1 MAKDLSRKLQDEEEL
16 LELTGEGKPK
26 DRPTFGISEGR
37 NNHGV
42 FWLMHATM
50 SVVTTKWLLSDRN
63 VNDPNR
69 LLFFHIWN
77 ALILCAIWRLSK
89 TAGHEKIASLTAVLK
104 PRRHPWKLRL
114 WRFGYQS
121 AVPGALIW
129 GYQALIHYPNFPVLM
144 MLISVE
150 LRLDLVYRAM
160 SCRDCRLR
168 TLAQYAMLLGC
179 IVCIIANDYKLYST
193 GIIFAI
199 LAMLYAEA
207 AKVAYSMVMSETPD
221 IEGVT
226 KSRELHLT
234 GLLATLVPLLINIW
248 VDNGFKLSFWH
259 LLPDFSAMPTGV
271 LFLNNYATSLALLL
285 GGNTL
290 TTFVPVWR
298 KQKSDGSEDREN
310 RTRVTSVAMV
320 GTCSAIY
327 LLVGRRTFISAWQI
341 LAFWFAAA
349 VSLSLGTSW
358 VGPTSFGADVFIRI
372 ASKAATTLASST
384 KDSLEATQA
393 EHGSKVKAAQ
403 AEGRPTPRKP
413 SKYLIFTAVVLTWF
427 GRISLLVL
435 PVLSWLLLIAWSV
448 LGLPWSASHSSQQVL
463 NSSYQPAG
471 AFDVVVAHHSEP
483 VQDIIDILGAL
494 TKIPRVAAIASTVYV
509 YDKGTKLNHT
519 DFSHQFRT
527 QLSESGFKTAMI
539 LEGRSEGG
547 DAETYLGHMVSKQTE
562 LANHTLFTPA
572 RFSDIRSLKQRIE
585 DYFVPETGFLSLGSV
600 DGFCADCEY
609 CGDLTGW
616 NDQRKPFIDVYRQV
630 YNGSECKDLVLTQS
644 NRFIAS
650 AARIRSGNKG
660 LYGGLYNALT
670 QSESVFHQQNYTQY
684 VSHDRLTDTMEDPVF
699 GRTMERMWGVLFHCS
714 ERRVAERCPSMLS
727 GVFGRKGALEDCQCL
742 DP

>member
-1 MAKDLSRKLQDEEEL
+1 MAKELSRKLRDEEEL
-16 LELTGEGKPK
+16 HELTEEGKTK
-26 DRPTFGISEGR
+26 DRPTFGISEGK

-42 FWLMHATM
+42 FWLMHATI

-63 VNDPNR
+63 TNDPNR

-89 TAGHEKIASLTAVLK
+89 TAGHEKIASLTAALK
-104 PRRHPWKLRL
+104 LRRLSLKLRL
-114 WRFGYQS
+114 WRFGYQA

-144 MLISVE
+144 MLVGIE
-150 LRLDLVYRAM
+150 LRLDLVHHAIR
-160 SCRDCRLR
+160 CRDCRLR
-168 TLAQYAMLLGC
+168 TLAQYAVLLGC
-179 IVCIIANDYKLYST
+179 IVCIIANDYKLYTT
-193 GIIFAI
+193 GVIFAI

-207 AKVAYSMVMSETPD
+207 AKVAFSMVMSETPD
-221 IEGVT
+221 TEGVT
-226 KSRELHLT
+226 NLRELHIT

-248 VDNGFKLSFWH
+248 VDNGFSLSLWH
-259 LLPDFSAMPTGV
+259 FLPEISAMPTGV
-271 LFLNNYATSLALLL
+271 FFLNNYGSSLALLL

-298 KQKSDGSEDREN
+298 KQKPDGSDDRES

-320 GTCSAIY
+320 GTCSAVY

-341 LAFWFAAA
+341 LAFWIAA
-349 VSLSLGTSW
+349 VVSLTLGTRW
-358 VGPTSFGADVFIRI
+358 TRPRSFGADGFVRV

-384 KDSLEATQA
+384 QDSIEATQA
-393 EHGSKVKAAQ
+393 EYALKVKAAQ

-413 SKYLIFTAVVLTWF
+413 SKYLVFAAVTLTWI
-427 GRISLLVL
+427 GRVSVLVL
-435 PVLSWLLLIAWSV
+435 PVLSWLLLIAWS
-448 LGLPWSASHSSQQVL
+448 LAGLPWPASLSPQPVL
-463 NSSYQPAG
+463 NSTYQPAG
-471 AFDVVVAHHSEP
+471 AFDVVIVHHNEP
-483 VQDIIDILGAL
+483 VQDMIDLLGAL
-494 TKIPRVAAIASTVYV
+494 TEIPRVAAIASTVYV
-509 YDKGTKLNHT
+509 YDKGTTLNHT
-519 DFSHQFRT
+519 DFSHRFQT
-527 QLSESGFKTAMI
+527 QLGESSFKIAMI
-539 LEGRSEGG
+539 LQGRNEGG
-547 DAETYLGHMVSKQTE
+547 DAETYLGHMVSKQNE
-562 LANHTLFTPA
+562 VANHTLFTPA

-650 AARIRSGNKG
+650 AARIRSGDKG

-670 QSESVFHQQNYTQY
+670 EPESIFHQQNYTQY
-684 VSHDRLTDTMEDPVF
+684 VSHGMITDTLEDPVF
-699 GRTMERMWGVLFHCS
+699 ERTMERMWGALFRCS

-727 GVFGRKGALEDCQCL
+727 GVFGSKGALEDCQCL